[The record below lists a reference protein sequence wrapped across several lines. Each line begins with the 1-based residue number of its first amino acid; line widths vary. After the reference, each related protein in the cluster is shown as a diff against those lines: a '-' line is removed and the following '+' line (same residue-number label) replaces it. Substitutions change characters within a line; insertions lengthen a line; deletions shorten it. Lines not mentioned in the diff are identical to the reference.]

1 MRAFWRSFKEI
12 TRYPTAVVGM
22 VMIVLL
28 VILSIVVVIAI
39 PYEEAIYIWRGSED
53 TTYHNPKNAPPAWT
67 NLFNELKKPES
78 MWILSSDLDD
88 ERVSFTPGTS
98 NQGFPDDTYVFTFD
112 YNYDYFPQELSVYF
126 NNEFEEKGPF
136 MSLMW
141 YKPDGSEVR
150 IGDFGVA
157 EKQTYRFNQDEKLQ
171 KRLKGVEP
179 IIGMFMDPESDP
191 ENPTVLKGTYQLE
204 IKSLA
209 FEADTQVSA
218 ELVMHGLVHGI
229 AGTDNMRR
237 DISLALLWGT
247 PIALVFGL
255 VAAVGTSVLTM
266 VIAGIG
272 VWYGGVVDA
281 LIQRITE
288 INMVLPFL
296 SILVMIGTFYS
307 KDIWVILG
315 ATIALSI
322 FTGGIKNYRAIFMQV
337 KQSTYIEA
345 AQTYGAGDWRIII
358 LYLIPRVV
366 PMLIPGLVLSV
377 PAFVFLEAS
386 LAVLGLGDPV
396 LPTWGKLINSAGVA
410 ALYNGFYYWL
420 LEPMVLLMVTGFAFA
435 MLGFSLDRIFNP
447 RLRGQ

>member
-1 MRAFWRSFKEI
+1 MKAFLRSFKEI
-12 TRYPTAVVGM
+12 TRYPTAVAGLL
-22 VMIVLL
+22 MIVALI
-28 VILSIVVVIAI
+28 ILSIVTVIAI
-39 PYEEAIYIWRGSED
+39 PYEEAIYTWRGTED

-67 NLFNELKKPES
+67 NWFREDKKPES
-78 MWILSSDLDD
+78 MWILSSDENDD
-88 ERVSFTPGTS
+88 RVEITRGESKDG
-98 NQGFPDDTYVFTFD
+98 NPDDTYLISFD
-112 YNYDYFPQELSVYF
+112 YNYAYFPQELSVYF
-126 NNEFEEKGPF
+126 TSEFEEKGPF
-136 MSLMW
+136 ISLMW
-141 YKPDGSEVR
+141 YKPDGSAVR
-150 IGDFGVA
+150 VGDFGISA
-157 EKQTYRFNQDEKLQ
+157 SETYRFSQDEKLQ
-171 KRLKGVEP
+171 KRLKGVDP
-179 IIGMFMDPESDP
+179 LIGLFMDPDSDP
-191 ENPTVLKGTYQLE
+191 ENPEVLQGTYQLE

-209 FEADTQVSA
+209 FESDTQVQA

-237 DISLALLWGT
+237 DISLALLWGA

-255 VAAVGTSVLTM
+255 VAAVGTSVTTM

-288 INMVLPFL
+288 INMTLPFL

-307 KDIWVILG
+307 KSIWIILG

-345 AQTYGAGDWRIII
+345 AQTYGATDWRIII

-377 PAFVFLEAS
+377 PSFVFLEAS

-410 ALYNGFYYWL
+410 ALYNGFYYWIL
-420 LEPMVLLMVTGFAFA
+420 QPMILLMITGFAFA

>member
-1 MRAFWRSFKEI
+1 MKAFWRSFNEI
-12 TRYPTAVVGM
+12 TRYPTAVGGLV
-22 VMIVLL
+22 IICLL
-28 VILSIVVVIAI
+28 IILSIVVVIAI
-39 PYEEAIYIWRGSED
+39 PYEEAIYVWRGSED

-67 NLFNELKKPES
+67 NWFREDKKPES
-78 MWILSSDLDD
+78 MWIHSDD
-88 ERVSFTPGTS
+88 EGNPGLTITRGES
-98 NQGFPDDTYVFTFD
+98 NQGYPDDTYLFEFD

-126 NNEFEEKGPF
+126 VNEFEEKGPF

-141 YKPDGSEVR
+141 YKPDGTEVR
-150 IGDFGVA
+150 VGDFGVS
-157 EKQTYRFNQDEKLQ
+157 EKETYRFNQDEKLQ
-171 KRLKGVEP
+171 RRLKGVDP
-179 IIGMFMDPESDP
+179 LIGLFMDPDSDP
-191 ENPTVLKGTYQLE
+191 ENPTVLQGTYQLE
-204 IKSLA
+204 VKSLS
-209 FEADTQVSA
+209 FEPDTEVSA

-288 INMVLPFL
+288 INMTLPFL

-307 KDIWVILG
+307 KSIWVILG

-345 AQTYGAGDWRIII
+345 AQTYGAKDWRIII

-396 LPTWGKLINSAGVA
+396 LPTWGKLINAAGVSS
-410 ALYNGFYYWL
+410 LYNGFYYWI
-420 LEPMVLLMVTGFAFA
+420 LEPMVLLMITGFAFA

>member
-1 MRAFWRSFKEI
+1 MKAFFRSLKEI
-12 TRYPTAVVGM
+12 TRYPTAVVGLI
-22 VMIVLL
+22 MIIFLFV
-28 VILSIVVVIAI
+28 LSIVVVIAI

-67 NLFNELKKPES
+67 NWFNELKKPES
-78 MWILSSDLDD
+78 MWILSSDESDD
-88 ERVSFTPGTS
+88 RVSFTPGTS
-98 NQGFPDDTYVFTFD
+98 NQGNPDDTYVFTFD
-112 YNYDYFPQELSVYF
+112 YDYDFFPQELSVYF
-126 NNEFEEKGPF
+126 TNEFEEKGPF

-150 IGDFGVA
+150 IGDFGVSA
-157 EKQTYRFNQDEKLQ
+157 SETYRFNQDERLQ

-179 IIGMFMDPESDP
+179 IVGMFMDPESDP

-209 FEADTQVSA
+209 FEPDTEVTA

-237 DISLALLWGT
+237 DISLALLWGA

-255 VAAVGTSVLTM
+255 VAAVGTSVTTM

-288 INMVLPFL
+288 INMTLPFL

-307 KDIWVILG
+307 KSIWVILG

-322 FTGGIKNYRAIFMQV
+322 FTGGIKNYRAIFLQV

-345 AQTYGAGDWRIII
+345 AQTYGAKDWRIIL

-396 LPTWGKLINSAGVA
+396 LPTWGKLINSAGVS
-410 ALYNGFYYWL
+410 ALYNGFYYWIIQ
-420 LEPMVLLMVTGFAFA
+420 PMVLLMITGFAFA

>member
-1 MRAFWRSFKEI
+1 MKAFWRSFKEI
-12 TRYPTAVVGM
+12 TRYPTAVAGL
-22 VMIVLL
+22 VMIVFL
-28 VILSIVVVIAI
+28 VVLSVVVVIAI
-39 PYEEAIYIWRGSED
+39 PYDEAIYIWRGSED

-67 NLFNELKKPES
+67 NIFNDLKKPES
-78 MWILSSDLDD
+78 MWILSSDEDD
-88 ERVSFTPGTS
+88 DRVSYTPGTS
-98 NQGFPDDTYVFTFD
+98 NQGFADDTYVFTFD

-126 NNEFEEKGPF
+126 NNEFEDKGPF

-171 KRLKGVEP
+171 KRLKGVLP
-179 IIGMFMDPESDP
+179 IVGMFMDPESDP

-209 FEADTQVSA
+209 FEEDTQVSA

-237 DISLALLWGT
+237 DISLALLWGA

-288 INMVLPFL
+288 INMTLPFL

-307 KDIWVILG
+307 KSIWVILG

>member
-1 MRAFWRSFKEI
+1 MKAFLRSFKEI
-12 TRYPTAVVGM
+12 TRYPTAVAGLL
-22 VMIVLL
+22 MIVALI
-28 VILSIVVVIAI
+28 VLSIVTVIAI
-39 PYEEAIYIWRGSED
+39 PYEEAIYTWRGTED

-67 NLFNELKKPES
+67 NWFREDKKPES
-78 MWILSSDLDD
+78 MWILSSDENDD
-88 ERVSFTPGTS
+88 RVEITRGESKDG
-98 NQGFPDDTYVFTFD
+98 NPDDTYLISFD
-112 YNYDYFPQELSVYF
+112 YNYAYFPQELSVYF
-126 NNEFEEKGPF
+126 TSEFEEKGPF
-136 MSLMW
+136 ISLMW
-141 YKPDGSEVR
+141 YKPDGTAVR
-150 IGDFGVA
+150 VGDFGISA
-157 EKQTYRFNQDEKLQ
+157 SETYRFSQDEKLQ
-171 KRLKGVEP
+171 KRLKGVDP
-179 IIGMFMDPESDP
+179 LMGLFMDPDSDP
-191 ENPTVLKGTYQLE
+191 ENPEVLQGSYQLE

-209 FEADTQVSA
+209 FEPDTQVEA

-237 DISLALLWGT
+237 DISLALLWGA

-255 VAAVGTSVLTM
+255 VAAVGTSVTTM

-288 INMVLPFL
+288 INMTLPFL

-307 KDIWVILG
+307 KSIWIILG

-345 AQTYGAGDWRIII
+345 AQTYGAKDWRIII

-410 ALYNGFYYWL
+410 ALYNGFYYWIL
-420 LEPMVLLMVTGFAFA
+420 QPMILLMITGFAFA

>member
-1 MRAFWRSFKEI
+1 MKAFLRSFKEI
-12 TRYPTAVVGM
+12 TRYPTAVIGM
-22 VMIVLL
+22 VMILFL
-28 VILSIVVVIAI
+28 VILSIVTVITI
-39 PYEEAIYIWRGSED
+39 PYNEAITIWRGSEE
-53 TTYHNPKNAPPAWT
+53 TTYRNPKNAPPAWLNWFT
-67 NLFNELKKPES
+67 QDKKPES
-78 MWILSSDLDD
+78 FAISTADGNEDGVEITRGESK
-88 ERVSFTPGTS
+88 EG
-98 NQGFPDDTYVFTFD
+98 NPDDTYLFSFD
-112 YNYDYFPQELSVYF
+112 YNYDYFPQELMVYF
-126 NNEFEEKGPF
+126 TSDYEEKNPF
-136 MSLMW
+136 VSLMW
-141 YKPDGSEVR
+141 FKPDGTEVR
-150 IGDFGVA
+150 IGDFGIA
-157 EKQTYRFNQDEKLQ
+157 EKFTYRFSQDEKLQ
-171 KRLKGVEP
+171 KRLKGMKP
-179 IIGMFMDPESDP
+179 IEGLFWDPESDP
-191 ENPTVLKGTYQLE
+191 ENPQVLRGTYQLE
-204 IKSLA
+204 VKSLA
-209 FEADTQVSA
+209 FEPDTVVNP
-218 ELVMHGLVHGI
+218 ELVMHGLLFGI

-237 DISLALLWGT
+237 DISLALLWGA

-255 VAAVGTSVLTM
+255 VAAVGTSVTTM

-288 INMVLPFL
+288 INMTLPFL

-307 KDIWVILG
+307 KSIWVILG

-345 AQTYGAGDWRIII
+345 AQTYGAKDWRIII

-396 LPTWGKLINSAGVA
+396 LPTWGKLINAAGVA
-410 ALYNGFYYWL
+410 SLYNGFYYWI
-420 LEPMVLLMVTGFAFA
+420 LEPAVLLLITGFAFA

>member
-1 MRAFWRSFKEI
+1 MKAFLRSFKEI
-12 TRYPTAVVGM
+12 TRYPTAVIGLL
-22 VMIVLL
+22 MIVAL
-28 VILSIVVVIAI
+28 VVLSIVTVIAI
-39 PYEEAIYIWRGSED
+39 PYEEAIYTWRGTED

-67 NLFNELKKPES
+67 NWFRDDKKPES
-78 MWILSSDLDD
+78 MWILSSDENDD
-88 ERVSFTPGTS
+88 RVEITRGQSE
-98 NQGFPDDTYVFTFD
+98 QGNPDDTYLITFD
-112 YNYDYFPQELSVYF
+112 YNYAYFPQELSVYF
-126 NNEFEEKGPF
+126 TSEFEEKGPF
-136 MSLMW
+136 VSLMW
-141 YKPDGSEVR
+141 YKPDGSAVR
-150 IGDFGVA
+150 VGDFGIS
-157 EKQTYRFNQDEKLQ
+157 ESETYRFSQDEKLAR
-171 KRLKGVEP
+171 RLKGVDP
-179 IIGMFMDPESDP
+179 LYGLFMDPDSDP
-191 ENPTVLKGTYQLE
+191 ENPEVLQGTYQLE

-209 FEADTQVSA
+209 FEPDTEVTA

-237 DISLALLWGT
+237 DISLALLWGA

-255 VAAVGTSVLTM
+255 VAAVGTSVTTM

-288 INMVLPFL
+288 INMTLPFL

-307 KDIWVILG
+307 KSIWVILG

-345 AQTYGAGDWRIII
+345 AQTYGAKDWRIII

-377 PAFVFLEAS
+377 PSFVFLEAS

-410 ALYNGFYYWL
+410 ALYNGFYYWI
-420 LEPMVLLMVTGFAFA
+420 LEPMILLMITGFAFA

>member
-1 MRAFWRSFKEI
+1 MRSFKEI
-12 TRYPTAVVGM
+12 TRYPTAVAG
-22 VMIVLL
+22 L
-28 VILSIVVVIAI
+28 VIICLLIVFSLVVIIAI

-67 NLFNELKKPES
+67 NLFREDKKPES
-78 MWILSSDLDD
+78 MWIHSDDAETDD
-88 ERVSFTPGTS
+88 RITVTRGQSASAPE
-98 NQGFPDDTYVFTFD
+98 NADDTYVFEFD

-126 NNEFEEKGPF
+126 VNEFEEKAPF

-150 IGDFGVA
+150 IGDFGVS
-157 EKQTYRFNQDEKLQ
+157 EKETYRFNQDEKLQ
-171 KRLKGVEP
+171 RRLKGVEP
-179 IIGMFMDPESDP
+179 LIGLFMDPDSDP
-191 ENPTVLKGTYQLE
+191 EDPSVLQGTYRLE
-204 IKSLA
+204 IKSLS
-209 FEADTQVSA
+209 FEPDTIVTA

-237 DISLALLWGT
+237 DISLALMWGT

-255 VAAVGTSVLTM
+255 VAAVGTSVTTM

-288 INMVLPFL
+288 INMTLPFL

-307 KDIWVILG
+307 KSIWVILG

-345 AQTYGAGDWRIII
+345 AQTYGANDWRIII

-410 ALYNGFYYWL
+410 SLYNGFYYWI
-420 LEPMVLLMVTGFAFA
+420 LEPMVLLLITGFAFA